1 VQGEREREVAEAPPG
16 AREHASRTTGWTRR
30 SLQGLLF
37 LWEFVQDAGQGEI
50 LYEVI
55 SAPCVRD
62 DPGTAQEGESRSCS
76 MNTVVSEAASSLLL
90 IPLHCLRSRL
100 QFPPNVPVSYILGE
114 KCSSALHVLL
124 LCPKK

>member
-1 VQGEREREVAEAPPG
+1 MLVVLPAGLEG
-16 AREHASRTTGWTRR
+16 AFKVCCFFGI
-30 SLQGLLF
+30 
-37 LWEFVQDAGQGEI
+37 VQDAGQGDI
-50 LYEVI
+50 LYEMI

-76 MNTVVSEAASSLLL
+76 LNTVVSEAASL
-90 IPLHCLRSRL
+90 IPLHRLRSQL
-100 QFPPNVPVSYILGE
+100 QFPPNVPISYILGE